1 MAYDQELA
9 QRMREALGGLPGLE
23 EKRMMGGVCFLIDGN
38 MVGGA
43 HRDKSS
49 GDGKL
54 MFRVGKD
61 HQDEAL
67 NRPGTTP
74 MQHGGRTMGGFIHAG
89 EEIDSAVLAELISMS
104 LAFVGTLP
112 PKPPKPTKQDGS

>member
-1 MAYDQELA
+1 MAYDEQLA
-9 QRMREALGGLPGLE
+9 QRMRDALGGLPGIE

-43 HRDKSS
+43 HRDKNS
-49 GDGKL
+49 GDGML

-61 HQDEAL
+61 QQDEAL
-67 NRPGTTP
+67 TRPGTTP
-74 MQHGGRTMGGFIHAG
+74 MIHGGRTMAGFIHAG
-89 EEIDSAVLAELISMS
+89 EDVEAAVMAELVSMS

-112 PKPPKPTKQDGS
+112 PKPSK